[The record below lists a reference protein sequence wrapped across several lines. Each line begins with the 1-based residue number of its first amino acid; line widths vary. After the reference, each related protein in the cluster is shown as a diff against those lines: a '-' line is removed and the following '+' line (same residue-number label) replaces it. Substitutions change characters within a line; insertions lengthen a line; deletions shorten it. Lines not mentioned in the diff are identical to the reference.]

1 MNAQTLWQK
10 LFESERRALALILTL
25 CTFVYITALI
35 LEHGFHV
42 LPCKLCH
49 YERMIFIIAGIT
61 SLLGLFIF
69 PHWGRTT
76 LLILATIFAAGT
88 GVALY
93 HVGIQQG
100 FFPLPSFC
108 SPSAIPEGLNINEIR
123 DFLLK
128 TPFVPCNEVT
138 FSILGFSLSWYNA
151 LLTLVLGAYCLIV
164 YKKTAP

>member
-1 MNAQTLWQK
+1 MNAQTLWDQ
-10 LFESERRALALILTL
+10 LFESERRALALILAL

-42 LPCKLCH
+42 LPCKLCL
-49 YERMIFIIAGIT
+49 YERMIFIVAGIV

-69 PHWGRTT
+69 PHWGRKT

-93 HVGIQQG
+93 HVGIQEG
-100 FFPLPSFC
+100 IFALPSFC
-108 SPSAIPEGLNINEIR
+108 SPSALPEGLNINEIR

-138 FSILGFSLSWYNA
+138 FSILGLSLSCYNA
-151 LLTLVLGAYCLIV
+151 MLTAALGVYCLIV
-164 YKKTAP
+164 HKKTAS